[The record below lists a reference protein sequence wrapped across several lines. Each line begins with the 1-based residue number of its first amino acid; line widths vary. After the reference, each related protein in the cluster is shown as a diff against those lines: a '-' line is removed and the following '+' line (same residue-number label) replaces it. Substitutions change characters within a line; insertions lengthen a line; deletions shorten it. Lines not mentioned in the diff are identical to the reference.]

1 MKLVIFPP
9 VEEARLERIRQ
20 VAGKMA
26 VVNCDTAEQ
35 ALFEIRDADA
45 FFGKITP
52 PLLAAAGRLRWIQSP
67 TASLEHY
74 VFPELVAHECTLT
87 NMRGLFSDVIA
98 DQVMGYVI
106 SFARNLHHYIRQQA
120 ERRWAPVGMPDYRV
134 NFATGPGVA
143 TGVDFAHLHLADASM
158 GIVGYGAI
166 GRETAKRAQAF
177 GMKTMAVDPVQAD
190 AWPLERLPELLGKS
204 DFVVVAAPHTP
215 KTVRM
220 FDSARFAQMKPSSY
234 FINIGRGAIVDLND
248 LTVALTGGKI
258 AGAALDVYETE
269 PLPALHPLWGL
280 PNAILTPH
288 VAGYSPRVPE
298 RHLEVLLTNVR
309 AFAEGEP
316 LINVVN
322 KAEWF

>member
-1 MKLVIFPP
+1 MRLVIHPS
-9 VEEARLERIRQ
+9 VEQDRLDKIRQ
-20 VAGKMA
+20 AARSMTVI
-26 VVNCDTAEQ
+26 NCESPES
-35 ALFEIRDADA
+35 ALAAIPDADA
-45 FFGKITP
+45 FFGKMTP
-52 PLLAAAGRLRWIQSP
+52 ALLAAARQMRWVQSP

-74 VFPELVAHECTLT
+74 MFPELIAHECTLT

-106 SFARNLHHYIRQQA
+106 CFARNLHTYVRQQI
-120 ERRWAPVGMPDYRV
+120 EGKWAPVGMPEFQV
-134 NFATGPGVA
+134 NFATGPGVVNA
-143 TGVDFAHLHLADASM
+143 IDRAHLHLADTTM

-166 GRETAKRAQAF
+166 GRETAQRAHAF
-177 GMKTMAVDPVQAD
+177 GIRTLAVDPVQAD
-190 AWPLERLPELLGKS
+190 AWPLERLPELLAQS

-220 FDSARFAQMKPSSY
+220 FNAERFAQMKRSAY
-234 FINIGRGAIVDLND
+234 FINIGRGAIVDLSD
-248 LTVALTGGKI
+248 LAAALANGTI

-269 PLPALHPLWGL
+269 PLPASHPLWAM

-309 AFAEGEP
+309 AFVEGEP
-316 LINVVN
+316 LSNVVN